1 MKSYLIVL
9 LAWLFWMGQP
19 AFAHEGHNE
28 APAAS
33 VTTGTDRKAEAVSDK
48 YEYVLKFA
56 PDEVGK
62 TVSYRLY
69 LNEFLTN
76 RPVRPTSIKLRWGK
90 EEIKPTAAQPGVFV
104 FEHTVEPTTATLKVQ
119 LNAPLGPDLVAL
131 TGIDAIADDKIPP
144 GSGLST
150 QGWPFLLA
158 AMALGAFIMYLV
170 MRVRRPRLAALLIA
184 GGALFP
190 LGSGEVVIAHEGHDK
205 PAKTPRAMIGSGL
218 MMVAQETQFLFTMET
233 ERIVPGQFAPSV
245 KVFGTIAPA
254 PQGQAVVSS
263 PFTGTIRSLLASVG
277 ARVKRGQVLA
287 TVEQVVD
294 AQTRTTLTA
303 ERNTLEAELAVARLE
318 YERLQTVADIASKR
332 DLSEAQSRFDRA
344 RRNLAVYRGTLTGGA
359 RGSRSIQ
366 LRSPIDG
373 VVQNFNYAVG
383 ATLEAGATAF
393 TVTNLDKVYAEAQV
407 FDKDLPLF
415 AAADSFSVTCADP
428 ARRHVTA
435 QVRLVSLGQSLNATN
450 QSQRVL
456 FEVVNADEDFK
467 LGEFVDVRAFSRP
480 VQGTLSV
487 PTAAITEVD
496 GKPVLFVKTAP
507 ELFRLVYIKTGQ
519 ASGDRTVVASG
530 LTGDER
536 VLATSAYQARMI
548 YANQ

>member
-1 MKSYLIVL
+1 M
-9 LAWLFWMGQP
+9 
-19 AFAHEGHNE
+19 AHEGHND
-28 APAAS
+28 APTPS
-33 VTTGTDRKAEAVSDK
+33 ITTGKDRKAEAVSDK
-48 YEYVLKFA
+48 FEYVLKFA
-56 PDEVGK
+56 PAEVGE

-69 LNEFLTN
+69 INEFLTN
-76 RPVRPTSIKLRWGK
+76 RPARPSSIKLRWGK
-90 EEIKPTAAQPGVFV
+90 EEITPTAAQPGVFV
-104 FEHTVEPTTATLKVQ
+104 FEHTVEPTMATLKVQ

-131 TGIDAIADDKIPP
+131 TGIDAVVDEEVTP
-144 GSGLST
+144 GSGLSM

-158 AMALGAFIMYLV
+158 AMALGALIMYLV
-170 MRVRRPRLAALLIA
+170 MRVRHPRLAAMFLAVAALLPA
-184 GGALFP
+184 SG
-190 LGSGEVVIAHEGHDK
+190 GEVAIAHEGHDQ
-205 PAKTPRAMIGSGL
+205 PAKARSAMVGSGF
-218 MMVAQETQFLFTMET
+218 MNVAKETQFLFTMET
-233 ERIVPGQFAPSV
+233 ERITPGQFAPSV

-254 PQGQAVVSS
+254 PQGQAVVTS
-263 PFTGTIRSLLASVG
+263 PFTGTIRSLLATVG

-287 TVEQVVD
+287 TLEQVVD

-303 ERNTLEAELAVARLE
+303 ERNTLETELAAARLE

-332 DLSEAQSRFDRA
+332 DLSEAKSRYDRA
-344 RRNLAVYRGTLTGGA
+344 RQNLTVYQGTLSSGA
-359 RGSRSIQ
+359 RGGRSIE

-393 TVTNLDKVYAEAQV
+393 TVTNLGKVYVEAQV

-435 QVRLVSLGQSLNATN
+435 QVRLVSLGQSLNTTN

-496 GKPVLFVKTAP
+496 GKPVLFVKSAP
-507 ELFRLVYIKTGQ
+507 ELFKVVYVKTGQ
-519 ASGDRTVVASG
+519 ASGERTVITSG
-530 LTGDER
+530 LSGDER